1 MGRQMHKPRLKN
13 IKNEEENYRRSSK
26 NILRT
31 AALLAIISIPLSACS
46 DSIWQKERISTKT
59 EICQLMS
66 AEEMGENLP
75 SQIEKYSYS
84 HRDSHFYCSVVL
96 ERQRELETDF
106 SRLLI
111 NYKERKQTDVITEF
125 TSFATYDDLLAD
137 PEVKLFAIEGV
148 DGEGLTSVIRGHSVA
163 AWKYPDEHVLSL
175 DLGPSARADDMPD
188 RTQDT
193 KALLQKIVTKIPQIT
208 ESPSQQFTTFPDE

>member
-1 MGRQMHKPRLKN
+1 M
-13 IKNEEENYRRSSK
+13 
-26 NILRT
+26 
-31 AALLAIISIPLSACS
+31 
-46 DSIWQKERISTKT
+46 
-59 EICQLMS
+59 
-66 AEEMGENLP
+66 
-75 SQIEKYSYS
+75 
-84 HRDSHFYCSVVL
+84 
-96 ERQRELETDF
+96 
-106 SRLLI
+106 
-111 NYKERKQTDVITEF
+111 ITEF

-193 KALLQKIVTKIPQIT
+193 KALLQ
-208 ESPSQQFTTFPDE
+208 